1 MIVLKTKQKE
11 ARSSKWAF
19 LIYEESA
26 PEDYIERLDGKHVP
40 YIISPLH
47 NLDVNSET
55 GELKKAH
62 WHGCL
67 FFESLKSQ
75 SQVYELLSD
84 LNGPKYV
91 EVVHSPK
98 GMYDYFVHAENPDKT
113 PYEVEDIISGCGFNL
128 GKFLSEQDEDEFIS
142 KIIDLIEENDF
153 IEFRQ
158 LVFYA
163 RKENMQL
170 LKLIISRAYFFV
182 KYLDSRRNAERDNE
196 K

>member
-1 MIVLKTKQKE
+1 MKVKQKE

-19 LIYEESA
+19 LVYEESA
-26 PEDYIERLDGKHVP
+26 PKDFIEKLDSKHVP
-40 YIISPLH
+40 HILSPLH

-75 SQVYELLSD
+75 SQVSELLAD

-98 GMYDYFVHAENPDKT
+98 GMYDYFIHAENHDKT
-113 PYEVEDIISGCGFNL
+113 PYKVEDIKSGCGFDL
-128 GKFLSEQDEDEFIS
+128 GKFMREQDEDEFVA
-142 KIIDLIEENDF
+142 KVIDVIEKNDF
-153 IEFRQ
+153 YEFRE
-158 LVFYA
+158 LVSYA
-163 RKENMQL
+163 RREDMEL
-170 LKLIISRAYFFV
+170 LKLIVSRAYFFV
-182 KYLDSRRNAERDNE
+182 KYLDSRRNAMRDNE

>member
-1 MIVLKTKQKE
+1 MKVKQKE

-19 LIYEESA
+19 LLYEESI
-26 PEDYIERLDGKHVP
+26 PKNFIQKLDGKHVP
-40 YIISPLH
+40 YILSPLH
-47 NLDVNSET
+47 NLDVNPET

-75 SQVYELLSD
+75 SQVSELLAD

-113 PYEVEDIISGCGFNL
+113 PYKAEDIKSGCGFDL
-128 GKFLSEQDEDEFIS
+128 ERFLREQDKGEFIVTILD
-142 KIIDLIEENDF
+142 IIENNNI
-153 IEFRQ
+153 IEFRE
-158 LVFYA
+158 LVSFV
-163 RKENMQL
+163 RNNDIKL
-170 LKLIISRAYFFV
+170 LEPLYSGTFFFT
-182 KYLDSRRNAERDNE
+182 KYLDSRRNAMRYND